1 MVGPLGRT
9 FMPPVP
15 ETSWRL
21 AHQAVLEETDP
32 AKLRQRIFELE
43 NALFLRAQQL
53 DASDHHQERSD
64 MLQASD
70 DLLQL
75 KTKLGWPKPK

>member
-1 MVGPLGRT
+1 
-9 FMPPVP
+9 MPPAP
-15 ETSWRL
+15 ENSWRL
-21 AHQAVLEETDP
+21 LHKAALGETDT

-53 DASDHHQERSD
+53 IDTSDHHQERAD

-70 DLLQL
+70 DLLRL
-75 KTKLGWPKPK
+75 KTKLGWPEPR